1 MSRNRLYLIVMLAC
15 LLGSTYLWIQK
26 TNILPALSGESDTC
40 LIKSISGVPCPSCGT
55 TRSVVELLDGQFI
68 SSLQW
73 NPMGIMVFLIMVIS
87 PLWII
92 ADMIFKKESF
102 LRFYSRT
109 EYHLKSKWIAIPA
122 IGLVI
127 INWIWNICKGL

>member
-1 MSRNRLYLIVMLAC
+1 MSRSRLYTIVLLAC
-15 LLGSTYLWIQK
+15 SVGSIWLWIQNSQNVL
-26 TNILPALSGESDTC
+26 TRAGETGTC
-40 LIKSISGVPCPSCGT
+40 LIKTITGVPCPSCGT